1 VGQVVIGGSN
11 FSAPGDS
18 GSLLVTTDLAR
29 PVGLLFAGNSTGTLA
44 NPIQDVMFEFS
55 VPTRNPPIGAAI
67 VGGADHLVSCQPT
80 ATNASTVSAASLSA
94 AVQALNVQERQRVE
108 AVQHAHALLLMRD
121 PAVSSVSVGAS
132 ADSPGEGAL
141 VIHLSGAGNTAVPAM
156 IDGVRTRVV
165 SDAQTAA
172 TQQVLITQQDVDRAT
187 LVKEAHT
194 MEWMSQT
201 GIQGVGVA
209 ISKDNPAEP
218 AVVIFVVRGS
228 AHPPIPAV
236 LDGVRTQVIEG
247 DRFRAY

>member
-1 VGQVVIGGSN
+1 
-11 FSAPGDS
+11 
-18 GSLLVTTDLAR
+18 
-29 PVGLLFAGNSTGTLA
+29 
-44 NPIQDVMFEFS
+44 MFEFS

-67 VGGADHLVSCQPT
+67 VGGPDHLVSCQPT

-108 AVQHAHALLLMRD
+108 TVQHAHALLLMRD
-121 PAVSSVSVGAS
+121 PAVSSVSIGAS
-132 ADSPGEGAL
+132 EDSPGEGAL
-141 VIHLSGAGNTAVPAM
+141 VIHLSGAGNAPVPAM

-165 SDAQTAA
+165 TDMQTTAA
-172 TQQVLITQQDVDRAT
+172 PRILVTQQVDRAT

-194 MEWMSQT
+194 TEWMSQT

-218 AVVIFVVRGS
+218 VVVIFVIRGS

-236 LDGVRTQVIEG
+236 LDGVRTQGSEG